1 MNEENLKVTCPS
13 CDTQLIVD
21 PSTGE
26 VLWHEAKEKGG
37 RSKGSS
43 SLSDMIANLDKQR
56 RVAEE
61 KVEKEKQNLKDRG
74 RLLEEKV
81 REAMKRVDPSDTTP
95 PVRPFDL
102 D

>member
-1 MNEENLKVTCPS
+1 MSEENLKVTCPG

-21 PSTGE
+21 PATGV
-26 VLWHEAKEKGG
+26 VLWHGAKEKES
-37 RSKGSS
+37 RSTGSS

-56 RVAEE
+56 RAAEE
-61 KVEKEKQNLKDRG
+61 KVEKEKQHLKDRG

-81 REAMKRVDPSDTTP
+81 KEAMKRVDPSDTTP